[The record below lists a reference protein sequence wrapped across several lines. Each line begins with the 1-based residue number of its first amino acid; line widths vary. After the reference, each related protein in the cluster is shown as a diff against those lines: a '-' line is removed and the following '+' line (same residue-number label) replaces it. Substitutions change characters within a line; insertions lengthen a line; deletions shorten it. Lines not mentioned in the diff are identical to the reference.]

1 MLRGLE
7 NAFGLIQRKHAR
19 ENMDGAFIIMTEIEQ
34 ENFLRAIE
42 TSLQVKRRHQFFLW
56 TQGQLQPFIPHKI
69 LICNVT
75 RDGKESMVVDCF
87 NSCVVSKETF
97 ARVCDPAG
105 GLLVQSMQ
113 AWREAGD
120 IPLFVAPG
128 VKMPITCYEPFRQ
141 QLQEIDFG
149 CAAGHGCPPVEGRNI
164 SSSYFLFAGMPETLT
179 IRNAYFLELLM
190 PHIHAAF
197 MRTLGQKET
206 VVKFQE
212 TGHSAVDVIQKMMT
226 DREIEILAWVQ
237 EGKSNQE
244 IGDILCISP
253 LTVKNHVQKILRKLD
268 VKNRAQAVSKA
279 TAMRL
284 IDYAGAARTPR
295 TAVHAGT
302 GADYLRVEEPS

>member
-1 MLRGLE
+1 
-7 NAFGLIQRKHAR
+7 
-19 ENMDGAFIIMTEIEQ
+19 MDGAFIILTEIEQ

-42 TSLQVKRRHQFFLW
+42 TSLQVKRRHQFYLW
-56 TQGQLQPFIPHKI
+56 TQGQLQPFIPHNI
-69 LICNVT
+69 LICNIT
-75 RDGKESMVVDCF
+75 RDGKETMVVDCF

-97 ARVCDPAG
+97 ADVCDPEG
-105 GLLVQSMQ
+105 GLLVQTMQ

-120 IPLFVAPG
+120 IPLIIAPD
-128 VKMPITCYEPFRQ
+128 VKMPISCYERFRQ
-141 QLQEIDFG
+141 QLEAIDFG
-149 CAAGHGCPPVEGRNI
+149 YAAGHGCAPIEGRSL
-164 SSSYFLFAGMPETLT
+164 SSSYFLFAGMPNTLT

-206 VVKFQE
+206 ASSYSE
-212 TGHSAVDVIQKMMT
+212 THSPSINVLQKMMT
-226 DREIEILAWVQ
+226 GREIEILAWVQ

-279 TAMRL
+279 TAMHL
-284 IDYAGAARTPR
+284 IDYVGSSEKPRLARSH
-295 TAVHAGT
+295 AEGNVVH
-302 GADYLRVEEPS
+302 LEEAS

>member
-1 MLRGLE
+1 
-7 NAFGLIQRKHAR
+7 
-19 ENMDGAFIIMTEIEQ
+19 MDGAFIIMTEIEQ

-69 LICNVT
+69 LVCNVT

-87 NSCVVSKETF
+87 NGCVVSKEVF
-97 ARVCDPAG
+97 AKVCDPAG
-105 GLLVQSMQ
+105 GLLVQTMQ
-113 AWREAGD
+113 AWREVGD
-120 IPLFVAPG
+120 IPLFVAPD
-128 VKMPITCYEPFRQ
+128 VKMPISHYGRFRE
-141 QLQEIDFG
+141 QLEEIGFG
-149 CAAGHGCPPVEGRNI
+149 CAAGHGCPPVEGRGI
-164 SSSYFLFAGMPETLT
+164 SSSFFLFAGMPETLT

-206 VVKFQE
+206 VVKFPDA
-212 TGHSAVDVIQKMMT
+212 GRSAVDAIQKMMT
-226 DREIEILAWVQ
+226 EREIEILTWVQ

-284 IDYAGAARTPR
+284 IDYAGSSRTQ
-295 TAVHAGT
+295 
-302 GADYLRVEEPS
+302 RVAPPICPGVDSLCIEEGV

>member
-1 MLRGLE
+1 
-7 NAFGLIQRKHAR
+7 
-19 ENMDGAFIIMTEIEQ
+19 MDGAFIILSEIEQ

-75 RDGKESMVVDCF
+75 RDGKESMLVDCF
-87 NSCVVSKETF
+87 NSCVVSKEVF
-97 ARVCDPAG
+97 AKVCDPAE
-105 GLLVQSMQ
+105 GLLEQTMQ

-120 IPLFVAPG
+120 IPLLVAPD
-128 VKMPITCYEPFRQ
+128 VKMPITCYEHFRDE
-141 QLQEIDFG
+141 LEAIDFG
-149 CAAGHGCPPVEGRNI
+149 CAAGHGCPPVEGRGI
-164 SSSYFLFAGMPETLT
+164 SSSYFLFAGMPDTLT

-206 VVKFQE
+206 ATKYPDASR
-212 TGHSAVDVIQKMMT
+212 SAVDAIQKMMT
-226 DREIEILAWVQ
+226 GREIEILAWVQ

-284 IDYAGAARTPR
+284 IDYVGSSKPQRAISPPR
-295 TAVHAGT
+295 PD
-302 GADYLRVEEPS
+302 ADFLHLEEAS